1 MNYEIFADMSID
13 VDVEFL
19 KKNEVAFIPME
30 YMIGE
35 ENRHCDRPESDE
47 ALHTYY
53 DRLREKIPTRTSQIS
68 PYHYIEVF
76 KPYVEA
82 KKPLVYLCLSSGLS
96 NTYESALMAVK
107 TLSED
112 YDDVQIEVVD
122 TLGATGGMGLLLESA
137 CKNRDAG
144 MSLKENADWLRA
156 NVKKVN
162 YWFKVEDLMYLM
174 RGGRVS
180 ATTAVVG
187 TALNIKP
194 VLTIKLDGRLDTV
207 AKKRGTKLAIKYMLE
222 QFERNFDGNTE
233 NSVYISCSDCKDE
246 AEKLKATLLEKN
258 PALKIHVTMLSPIIG
273 AHTGPDMIALIY
285 YGTDRV

>member
-1 MNYEIFADMSID
+1 MSYEIFADMSID
-13 VDVEFL
+13 IDVEFL
-19 KKNEVAFIPME
+19 KKNKIEFIPME

-35 ENRHCDRPESDE
+35 ETHHCEEPDSD
-47 ALHTYY
+47 AVLHDYY
-53 DRLREKIPTRTSQIS
+53 EKLRGKVPTRTSQIS

-107 TLSED
+107 TLKED

-122 TLGATGGMGLLLESA
+122 TLGATGGMGLLAESA
-137 CKNRDAG
+137 WKNREAG
-144 MSLKENADWLRA
+144 MSLQENAAWLREHA
-156 NVKKVN
+156 KKIN

-180 ATTAVVG
+180 AATAVVG

-194 VLTIKLDGRLDTV
+194 VLTIKMDGRLDTV
-207 AKKRGTKLAIKYMLE
+207 AKKRGTKLAIKYIVE

-233 NSVYISCSDCKDE
+233 NSVYICCSDCKNE